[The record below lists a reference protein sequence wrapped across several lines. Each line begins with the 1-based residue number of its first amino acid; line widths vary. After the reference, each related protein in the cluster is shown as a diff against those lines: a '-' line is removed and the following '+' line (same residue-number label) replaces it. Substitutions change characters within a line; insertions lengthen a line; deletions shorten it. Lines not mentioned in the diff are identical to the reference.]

1 MGFMTLHRSFMAT
14 PAAGRL
20 ETLSP
25 AATVQPVARPYSPPQ
40 AVLHSPTVSAV
51 NPAILYMRNPA
62 FGQWTLGD
70 ASPRSSFALPVLIS
84 PVAPPLDT
92 TLFEDPA
99 NANNKYYLSRYAIA
113 TQGAGG
119 AQSICV
125 TFAAGADG
133 YDLTVQLADT
143 TDSGVSA
150 GGTRIDPATTRYF
163 LTANLSGLAAT
174 WDFGAVTAT
183 GSNLTMTLTVTDPQD
198 RDSIYRAMTDASAQ
212 ARLMIRRS
220 FQVAVPAPPAQGSS
234 QPLYRQSLTAVDSSL
249 PFTFDPV
256 LDRNVFALLGTVGSG
271 QSTWVVT
278 QVPYAPDNRSYPYY
292 QDMRQPGVIYY
303 LPDSFRISRRQ
314 AAPHAPNIS
323 VTASGGDPSALKFT
337 LSFLATPVWNPQR
350 IANAA
355 AWWQQNLHGG
365 SPPAMH
371 LFEASNTSLQLALPS
386 SDGSG
391 GSTVATQTGAIID
404 IAGGISCAVTL
415 SLAQLQQVYA
425 ALFDEVSQLLSGVVN
440 VTVGSDVEAVHFSW
454 RATDFVGNPLSTTS
468 TYDTTQGQFTVV
480 VADAIE
486 SPIHVASLPAA
497 VMKNPGDPAQ
507 PATRVADQGQ
517 TLTPPPPLDLT
528 PQASSS
534 QNSLTLV
541 IQMVP
546 QNLGQVG
553 NLLLQAISGGS
564 SQAPASSQLDPTNCT
579 VVVDQSHATVKP
591 DASAL
596 WDAIMSNQVVG
607 PVQRSVKVVAF
618 ASMFAAPSTTKAV
631 QVVFQGGQTVDFDG
645 STQADS
651 AGLMSQTVTL
661 AVPIKAYVL
670 GSGDTSTYQYRV
682 VLISATGT
690 QQGQW
695 ISSNTDSFYVQSS
708 AA

>member
-1 MGFMTLHRSFMAT
+1 MGFMTLHRSYLPT
-14 PAAGRL
+14 PTAGGL
-20 ETLSP
+20 QTLSP
-25 AATVQPVARPYSPPQ
+25 AATAQPVARPYLPPQ
-40 AVLHSPTVSAV
+40 TVLHSPTMTAV
-51 NPAILYMRNPA
+51 NPAILSWRNPA
-62 FGQWTLGD
+62 FGQWTLGS
-70 ASPRSSFALPVLIS
+70 ASPRSSFSLPVLIS
-84 PVAPPLDT
+84 PVAPPVDT

-99 NANNKYYLSRYAIA
+99 NANNKYYLPRYAIA

-119 AQSICV
+119 AQTSCV

-133 YDLTVQLADT
+133 YDLTVQLVDA

-150 GGTRIDPATTRYF
+150 NGTRIDPTTTRYF

-174 WDFGAVTAT
+174 WDFGAVVAD
-183 GSNLTMTLTVTDPQD
+183 GSNLTMTLTVSDPQD

-212 ARLMIRRS
+212 ARLIVRRS
-220 FQVAVPAPPAQGSS
+220 FQVAVPAPPAPGSS

-249 PFTFDPV
+249 PFTFDPA
-256 LDRNVFALLGTVGSG
+256 LDRNVFAMLGSVGSG
-271 QSTWVVT
+271 QSSWAVT

-292 QDMRQPGVIYY
+292 QDMRQPDVIYY

-314 AAPHAPNIS
+314 TAPRAPNIS
-323 VTASGGDPSALKFT
+323 ITSSGSNPSALQFT

-355 AWWQQNLHGG
+355 GWWQKNLHG
-365 SPPAMH
+365 SNPPAMH

-404 IAGGISCAVTL
+404 IAGGISCSVTL

-440 VTVGSDVEAVHFSW
+440 VTVDSDVEAVHFSW

-468 TYDTTQGQFTVV
+468 TYDSTQGQFNVV
-480 VADAIE
+480 VANAIE
-486 SPIHVASLPAA
+486 SPVHVASLPAA
-497 VMKNPGDPAQ
+497 VMKSPSDPTQ
-507 PATRVADQGQ
+507 PAAKVPDQGQ
-517 TLTPPPPLDLT
+517 TLTPAPPVDLT
-528 PQASSS
+528 PQASSA

-564 SQAPASSQLDPTNCT
+564 SQAPSSSQIDPTNCT
-579 VVVDQSHATVKP
+579 VVVDQSQATVKP
-591 DASAL
+591 DSSAL

-618 ASMFAAPSTTKAV
+618 ASLFAAPSTTKAV
-631 QVVFQGGQTVDFDG
+631 QVVFQDGQTVDFDG

-651 AGLMSQTVTL
+651 SGLMSQIVTL
-661 AVPIKAYVL
+661 AVPIKAFVL

-682 VLISATGT
+682 DLISATGT

-695 ISSNTDSFYVQSS
+695 VSSNTDSFYVQSS
-708 AA
+708 AS